1 MQIIVNDLPAGHF
14 AGRVVSIQSSH
25 GAFGDI
31 KIRLTIGQT
40 IAGKAD
46 RMTHSRER

>member
-1 MQIIVNDLPAGHF
+1 MQITVNDLPAGHF
-14 AGRVVSIQSSH
+14 AGRVVSVQSTH

-40 IAGKAD
+40 VTGKAD
-46 RMTHSRER
+46 RMTHPRER